1 MKVMTFKYD
10 QLLANLAEQYVI
22 NCCCLVVSCD
32 DNVLDAIFFA
42 EENTCDI
49 ILMGNRIECPKIGI
63 EGAVLL
69 NETKEVKIIYVFG
82 NSDDKIYARAIKTN
96 IHAFNYN
103 TLNKM
108 NEGSL
113 FS

>member
-32 DNVLDAIFFA
+32 DNVLDAIYFA
-42 EENTCDI
+42 EENKCDI
-49 ILMGNRIECPKIGI
+49 ILMGNRMPKIGI

-69 NETKEVKIIYVFG
+69 NETKEGKIIYVFG

-113 FS
+113 VS